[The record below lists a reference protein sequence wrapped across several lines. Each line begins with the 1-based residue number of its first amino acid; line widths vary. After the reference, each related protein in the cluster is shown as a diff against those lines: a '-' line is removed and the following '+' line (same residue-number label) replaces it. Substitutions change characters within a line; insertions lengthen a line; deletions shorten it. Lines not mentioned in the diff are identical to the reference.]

1 MPYED
6 VLGIGHSLG
15 YSSIVVP
22 GSGEPNFD
30 AYEANPFET
39 KKQTQEGL
47 VHRLLEKLPAES
59 ISLKIAEVGKVDTVS
74 AEVKAK
80 EAREEQEL
88 KLDELKKHSK
98 KRAKKMRGKSKA
110 VHVQELK
117 IKQQHE
123 AIREKNKLA
132 IVNDY
137 KRAKEQTAAMT
148 ADLEFLDKVDGKFD
162 PF

>member
-1 MPYED
+1 MKHRLPGTGVAVNNVKFVPYED
-6 VLGIGHSLG
+6 VLGIGHSHG

-59 ISLKIAEVGKVDTVS
+59 ISLKIAEVGKVDTAS

-80 EAREEQEL
+80 EAREDEDL
-88 KLDELKKHSK
+88 KLEELSKKSK
-98 KRAKKMRGKSKA
+98 KRAKKMRGKNKA
-110 VHVQELK
+110 GHLQEVK
-117 IKQQHE
+117 IHQ
-123 AIREKNKLA
+123 
-132 IVNDY
+132 
-137 KRAKEQTAAMT
+137 
-148 ADLEFLDKVDGKFD
+148 
-162 PF
+162 